1 MLNYLGMRVMS
12 QVGNS
17 ALTRGATG
25 KLASLRL
32 LYT

>member
-17 ALTRGATG
+17 L
-25 KLASLRL
+25 LRL
-32 LYT
+32 GGQQENSRA

>member
-17 ALTRGATG
+17 LLW
-25 KLASLRL
+25 LAGQHESSRA
-32 LYT
+32 